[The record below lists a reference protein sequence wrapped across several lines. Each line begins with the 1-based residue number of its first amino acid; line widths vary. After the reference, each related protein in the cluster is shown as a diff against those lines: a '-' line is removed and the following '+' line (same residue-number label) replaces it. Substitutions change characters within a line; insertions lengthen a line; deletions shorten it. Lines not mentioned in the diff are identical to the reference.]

1 MKRRKILAILLASTM
16 IMSLA
21 ACGSKKSDV
30 SRTDAYVDEMYSE
43 ETSQNEVKGKV
54 YFGSNAEVADSV
66 VAENVLANENPAE
79 YDEMSNTS
87 STQTQSVDVTSQKLI
102 KRKNITVDTSDFDN
116 VIKTICDIVKQN
128 NGYVESSDL
137 NGTGINGS
145 RRTAYYTFRVPVTDY
160 DTCCEVIGQNCTI
173 TSMNESVDDVTSTYI
188 DIESHLVAL
197 RAEYDTLIG
206 LLEQAPDLDTII
218 LLQNEL
224 TSVRYEIESYEGNL
238 RYYDNQT
245 SYSTISV
252 CINEITI
259 EEEVVEKPLDLTF
272 KDKVDEAYT
281 NMKKEIKTDYE
292 NFVINT
298 VEELPYVIARVLLWI
313 IVIVAA
319 IIIIKKARRKFK
331 SSSDAKTKEVTK
343 NEICSSKS
351 DESKCDSRKP
361 SDGENK

>member
-54 YFGSNAEVADSV
+54 YFGRNAEVADSV
-66 VAENVLANENPAE
+66 VAENVLANEESSYENPSS
-79 YDEMSNTS
+79 EMNSTS
-87 STQTQSVDVTSQKLI
+87 SSVNVTSQKLI
-102 KRKNITVDTSDFDN
+102 KRKNITVDTTDFDN

-137 NGTGINGS
+137 NGTGTNGS
-145 RRTAYYTFRVPVTDY
+145 RRTAHYTFRVPVTDY

-173 TSMNESVDDVTSTYI
+173 SSMNESVDDVTSTYI

-272 KDKVDEAYT
+272 KDKVDEAYA
-281 NMKKEIKTDYE
+281 NMKKNVKNDYE

-298 VEELPYVIARVLLWI
+298 VEELPHVIARVLLWI